1 MQDDKGVA
9 KGLNIEGIAIDGVTL
24 YVGLRAPS
32 LDKHAFMIAT
42 PVEDLFAATV
52 PSEQLKATVI
62 RLELGER
69 VGIRDLALLR
79 PGVLLAL
86 SGPAQEPAGIPYAL
100 HLLDIA
106 AGHVDDT
113 GPPSAGREGDKKG
126 KAEALL
132 VLATDA
138 DHARVVVLFD
148 SLPNGGAREY
158 SVPLR

>member
-42 PVEDLFAATV
+42 PVEDLFSATV

-79 PGVLLAL
+79 PG
-86 SGPAQEPAGIPYAL
+86 S
-100 HLLDIA
+100 
-106 AGHVDDT
+106 
-113 GPPSAGREGDKKG
+113 S
-126 KAEALL
+126 
-132 VLATDA
+132 
-138 DHARVVVLFD
+138 
-148 SLPNGGAREY
+148 
-158 SVPLR
+158 